1 MADSEAPILIAP
13 VAPPLSATAS
23 PPSAR
28 RRRANARAL
37 ALALLLAALAAAA
50 AYVFLLLP
58 GRIDAPTAV
67 LAPVVGGPQQRR
79 AGADTPPPFEALT
92 TQQARER
99 AQEHLAAFVATQLR
113 LEQSMNV
120 GAWGSDALQAAKD
133 RAAAGDDLF
142 EDGNYGGAQRE
153 YQGAAADL
161 DALVAAGEARYQE
174 ALAAGAAALAA
185 RDHDAAA
192 TAFAAYAR
200 ALQVRPEDAAASAGR
215 ARAEQLPEII
225 ELLRE
230 AERTTLRGDHDAAAE
245 LLQRAKGLD
254 PATTGIGGLLAAN
267 RVARRAATRRAALSR
282 GFRALDAGDLDTAL
296 GTFDDVLRQHPE
308 DAAAQA
314 GRQQAEQARTLAAI
328 ARLRDAAQEQA
339 EQEQWAAA
347 LATSNEAL
355 AIDPTL
361 QFARA
366 GRAQASG
373 RLALLAAMA
382 RVVADPSLLSA
393 DDELAAARRTA
404 REALGQQPAGPQFA
418 ARLAELQ
425 AVLEAAE
432 RPVPLVL
439 MSDNATEVTIQL
451 VGPVGTFERTELALR
466 PGRYVLVGS
475 RDGCRDV
482 RKEILLTANMP
493 PVDIRCAE
501 AI

>member
-13 VAPPLSATAS
+13 IAPPLSASTS
-23 PPSAR
+23 PPPTPR
-28 RRRANARAL
+28 RRRAKAGAL
-37 ALALLLAALAAAA
+37 GLAALLAALAAAA

-58 GRIDAPTAV
+58 ERIDAPTAV
-67 LAPVVGGPQQRR
+67 LAPVDGVDGAKRGAGKGP
-79 AGADTPPPFEALT
+79 PPPFEALAA
-92 TQQARER
+92 QQARER
-99 AQEHLAAFVATQLR
+99 AEEHLAAFVATQLQ

-120 GAWGSDALQAAKD
+120 GAWGGDALKAAKD

-161 DALVAAGEARYQE
+161 EALVAVGEARYDA
-174 ALAAGAAALAA
+174 ALAAGGAALAA
-185 RDHDAAA
+185 RDHAAA
-192 TAFAAYAR
+192 AAAFAQ
-200 ALQVRPEDAAASAGR
+200 ALEVRPEDAAASAGR
-215 ARAEQLPEII
+215 ARAEQLPAIV

-230 AERTTLRGDHDAAAE
+230 AERATLRGDHDAAAE
-245 LLQRAKGLD
+245 LLQRARGLD
-254 PATTGIGGLLAAN
+254 PATAGIDGLLAAN
-267 RVARRAATRRAALSR
+267 RSERTAARRRAALSR
-282 GFRALDAGDLDTAL
+282 GFRALDDGDQDSAL
-296 GTFDDVLRQHPE
+296 AIFDGVLRQRPN
-308 DAAAQA
+308 DAAALA
-314 GRQQAEQARTLAAI
+314 GRQQAEQALTLAAI
-328 ARLRDAAQEQA
+328 ARLRDAARAQA
-339 EQEQWAAA
+339 EREQWAEA

-366 GRAQASG
+366 GKAQASE

-382 RVVADPSLLSA
+382 RVVADPGLLSA

-404 REALGQQPAGPQFA
+404 REAARQQPTGPRFA
-418 ARLAELQ
+418 ARLTELR

>member
-13 VAPPLSATAS
+13 VAPPLSANAA
-23 PPSAR
+23 PPPAP
-28 RRRANARAL
+28 RRRANAGAL
-37 ALALLLAALAAAA
+37 GLALLLAALAAAA

-67 LAPVVGGPQQRR
+67 LAPVVGAPQQQRR

-92 TQQARER
+92 AERARER
-99 AQEHLAAFVATQLR
+99 AEEHLAAFVATQLL

-120 GAWGSDALQAAKD
+120 GAWGGEALQAAKD

-161 DALVAAGEARYQE
+161 EALVAAGKARYEE
-174 ALAAGAAALAA
+174 ALAAGSAALAA
-185 RDHDAAA
+185 RDQDAAA
-192 TAFAAYAR
+192 AAFAQ
-200 ALQVRPEDAAASAGR
+200 ALQVRPEDATAGAGR
-215 ARAEQLPEII
+215 ARAEQLPAIV

-230 AERTTLRGDHDAAAE
+230 AERTTLRGDHDSAAA

-254 PATTGIGGLLAAN
+254 PATTGIDSLLAAN
-267 RVARRAATRRAALSR
+267 RAARRAAMRRAALSR
-282 GFRALDAGDLDTAL
+282 GFRALEEGDPDIAL
-296 GTFDDVLRQHPE
+296 ATFDDVLRQHPE

-328 ARLRDAAQEQA
+328 ARLRDAAREQA
-339 EQEQWAAA
+339 AREQWAEA
-347 LATSNEAL
+347 LATSDEAL
-355 AIDPTL
+355 GIDPTL

-366 GRAQASG
+366 GKAQASE
-373 RLALLAAMA
+373 RLALLGAMA
-382 RVVADPSLLSA
+382 RVVADPGLLSA
-393 DDELAAARRTA
+393 DDELVAAQRTVREAAR
-404 REALGQQPAGPQFA
+404 QQPTGPRFA
-418 ARLAELQ
+418 ARLAELRT
-425 AVLEAAE
+425 VLEAAE

-451 VGPVGTFERTELALR
+451 VGAVGTFERTELALR